1 VRGFCK
7 SRYTRACLGS
17 STKKRPHS
25 TSAPERDRRRL
36 TRRRTMTLENRYS
49 STAAHCSKLE
59 LDAVWSALLRCRVR
73 ELEPHL
79 VPIANEIEGLR
90 EELRVANVARGCAD
104 AA

>member
-1 VRGFCK
+1 
-7 SRYTRACLGS
+7 
-17 STKKRPHS
+17 
-25 TSAPERDRRRL
+25 
-36 TRRRTMTLENRYS
+36 MTIRERYS
-49 STAAHCSKLE
+49 AVVVRCSKPD
-59 LDAVWSALLRCRVR
+59 LDVVWSALLRCRVR